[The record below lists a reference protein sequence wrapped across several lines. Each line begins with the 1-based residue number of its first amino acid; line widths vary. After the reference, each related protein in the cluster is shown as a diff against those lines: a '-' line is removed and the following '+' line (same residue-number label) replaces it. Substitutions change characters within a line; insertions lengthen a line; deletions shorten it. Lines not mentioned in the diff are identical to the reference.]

1 VRIGSYN
8 LRLEKRGRIAG
19 WQAAL
24 ISLLAIAVALAL
36 VGLIFLQAG
45 VNPLTGYR
53 SIFSYAFVNRFG
65 LPLTIN
71 RSIFILLCTCAFI
84 VPLRAGLWNIGI
96 AGQVYGGALAAF
108 GVALTLGARETQVPS
123 LPSAV
128 VIALMMLGALV
139 GGAVIGAV
147 PGYLKGRFNTNEI
160 VVTMMMNSIAFWL
173 IAFMIKEGGPFMG
186 GGGEGQGFSLS
197 SSVIPPPILGG
208 TFTIPLAL
216 ALATLLYL
224 MLARTTLGYQIKAFG
239 LSPSA
244 ARYAGISPKAI
255 PLLVFTLG
263 GSIAGLAGYHYF
275 AAVEGLYKI
284 PLNYGDFGD
293 LSFYG
298 IICGLISQGNPLAA
312 IPIAFL
318 FGGMTNGGRFVQG
331 QLQLGFGIDYAL
343 LGVLMITLVAFQF
356 FYRNAIVWKKTERE
370 PKDVGIHRAQP

>member
-1 VRIGSYN
+1 
-8 LRLEKRGRIAG
+8 
-19 WQAAL
+19 
-24 ISLLAIAVALAL
+24 
-36 VGLIFLQAG
+36 
-45 VNPLTGYR
+45 
-53 SIFSYAFVNRFG
+53 
-65 LPLTIN
+65 
-71 RSIFILLCTCAFI
+71 LCTCAFI

-96 AGQVYGGALAAF
+96 AGQVYGGALATF
-108 GVALTLGARETQVPS
+108 GVALALGAGETQVPS
-123 LPSAV
+123 LPPAV
-128 VIALMMLGALV
+128 VIVVMMLGALV

-160 VVTMMMNSIAFWL
+160 VVTMMMNSIVFWL

-186 GGGEGQGFSLS
+186 GGGEGQGFRLS
-197 SSVIPPPILGG
+197 ESVVPPSILGG
-208 TFTIPLAL
+208 TFTIPLAI
-216 ALATLLYL
+216 AVAALLYL
-224 MLARTTLGYQIKAFG
+224 MLARTTQGYQIKAFG

-343 LGVLMITLVAFQF
+343 LGVLMIVLVASQF
-356 FYRNAIVWKKTERE
+356 FYRNAVVWKRTERE
-370 PKDVGIHRAQP
+370 PRHVGLRRAQP